1 MYRHASDPEFPQV
14 SSNYKAISG
23 YSASNTRR
31 FLSRYVSQES
41 RYNSFRTEISEQ
53 WSYILFRASKTTLTE
68 SGKFVTHCCGSST
81 NHLFRLQF
89 NPAILMFL
97 QFNVTKKSI
106 LDHRIRPVF
115 GMLPFGLTRAT
126 TVSGFLVKEPRALMY
141 AKKHHIF
148 AYLDDLSLWRY
159 TLAQPKHTVKG
170 AFVPK

>member
-31 FLSRYVSQES
+31 FLSRYASQES

-89 NPAILMFL
+89 NPAIFMFL
-97 QFNVTKKSI
+97 QFNVTKKIHSRSSHSSSFR
-106 LDHRIRPVF
+106 DAPIRTNESHNSFWFSGERTKSPYVCKETPYLCLF
-115 GMLPFGLTRAT
+115 GRF
-126 TVSGFLVKEPRALMY
+126 VSMDIYSSPA
-141 AKKHHIF
+141 
-148 AYLDDLSLWRY
+148 
-159 TLAQPKHTVKG
+159 
-170 AFVPK
+170 